1 MSGRLI
7 GKVALITGAARGV
20 GLATARLMA
29 REGAQVVLTDI
40 NAEQGKEIANSIGNN
55 SLFIEHDVTKEADW
69 SAVINHIE
77 AKFGQLNILLNN
89 AAILQLGDIKEETLA
104 GWQRVHMVNSDSVF
118 LRIHYALPLMEKSG
132 GGSIINMSSS
142 SAVFGMP
149 HFAAYGASKAAI
161 RGLSQSVAV
170 YCSQTK
176 NNVRCNTLHPDSI
189 MTPMVM
195 EISAQAGD
203 RSLADPDRAKAYVC
217 RPEDV
222 ANSVLFLASDE
233 SKHINGAAIALDGGA
248 TVTPPYI

>member
-1 MSGRLI
+1 MSERLA

-20 GLATARLMA
+20 GLATAKLMA
-29 REGAQVVLTDI
+29 KEGAQVIFTDI
-40 NAEQGKEIANSIGNN
+40 NAEQGQEIANSISSNA
-55 SLFIEHDVTKEADW
+55 LFLEHDVTKEADW
-69 SAVINHIE
+69 SSILTHI
-77 AKFGQLNILLNN
+77 KSKYGQLNILVNN

-104 GWQRVHMVNSDSVF
+104 GWQKVHRVNSDSVF
-118 LRIHYALPLMEKSG
+118 LGIHYALPLMEESG
-132 GGSIINMSSS
+132 GGSIVNMSSS
-142 SAVFGMP
+142 SAIFGMP

-195 EISAQAGD
+195 EMSAQAGD
-203 RSLADPDRAKAYVC
+203 RSLAEPERAKAYLC
-217 RPEDV
+217 QPEDV
-222 ANSVLFLASDE
+222 ANTILFLASDE

-248 TVTPPYI
+248 TVTPPYL